1 MEIEERKKVGVK
13 TQIPDTSCNEELS
26 KEGMTRGIPVITQI
40 ILSIIYPPKLFYTTL
55 CLPVIHVYDFIYQ
68 YELLLVGFLPAIKLP
83 VHVHMSN
90 IFYFYFFLLQ
100 ENNLFRN
107 I

>member
-26 KEGMTRGIPVITQI
+26 IEGMTRGIPVITQI

-55 CLPVIHVYDFIYQ
+55 CLIYVYDFIYQ

-83 VHVHMSN
+83 AHVHMSN

-100 ENNLFRN
+100 ENNLFKN

>member
-55 CLPVIHVYDFIYQ
+55 CLIHVYDFIYQ

-83 VHVHMSN
+83 VHVHMSS

-100 ENNLFRN
+100 ENNLFKN

>member
-26 KEGMTRGIPVITQI
+26 IEGMTQGIPVITQI
-40 ILSIIYPPKLFYTTL
+40 ILSIIYPPKLFYTSL
-55 CLPVIHVYDFIYQ
+55 CLIHVHDFIYQ

-100 ENNLFRN
+100 ENNLFKN

>member
-40 ILSIIYPPKLFYTTL
+40 ILSIIYP
-55 CLPVIHVYDFIYQ
+55 
-68 YELLLVGFLPAIKLP
+68 
-83 VHVHMSN
+83 S
-90 IFYFYFFLLQ
+90 
-100 ENNLFRN
+100 
-107 I
+107 